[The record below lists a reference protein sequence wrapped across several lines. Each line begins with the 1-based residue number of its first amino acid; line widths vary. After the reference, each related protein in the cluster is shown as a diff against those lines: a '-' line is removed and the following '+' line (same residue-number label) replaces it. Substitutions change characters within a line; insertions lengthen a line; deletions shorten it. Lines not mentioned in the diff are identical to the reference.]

1 MPADQVSTMMWDNQG
16 FQRLVAIKIYVPLSI
31 QEDDSYENEIVYQ
44 LGDKTIAA
52 TNDKYRRKVM
62 STTVVLDNPV
72 LIKLKIR
79 LFQ

>member
-1 MPADQVSTMMWDNQG
+1 MDNQG
-16 FQRLVAIKIYVPLSI
+16 FQRLVAIKIYVLVRSI

-44 LGDKTIAA
+44 LGDKSIPA

-72 LIKLKIR
+72 LIR
-79 LFQ
+79 N